1 MPKRECYE
9 SKKKYLYESEV
20 KSPALFNGQSAAKA
34 RTEQGST
41 TIP

>member
-20 KSPALFNGQSAAKA
+20 KSPALFLMGNQQP
-34 RTEQGST
+34 RLE
-41 TIP
+41 